1 MTLLTQ
7 TSEDSP
13 FFNPSKFFS
22 EGPTWEILNLTI
34 QVYAVVAILLGIVL
48 ILLFNFVLKVHFRK
62 IINRHKLPPNT
73 YNGIKFFLRIFSV
86 TLTIWLILGILQ
98 IEGSFLWIIIGIF
111 TTALTFA
118 SMKTINNFVAGIW
131 IAINRPYIVGD
142 YVKIG
147 KTIGIVKNISTT
159 YTQLIHNDATI
170 SYLPNLECL
179 SSTILNYTWS
189 LSLIQR
195 QIYDLEKNLEKII
208 QIPEVNEKNIEENT
222 KIQLVGQI
230 KADIE
235 EQKLILKE
243 IEIFEEELEK
253 ADKDGERV
261 KHDFSDYAQKGK
273 IVNYVFN
280 LELPKDFDG
289 NEGKLTSI
297 CAKWSKEFNF
307 RPQWDLVDITSHFVY
322 QFTILT
328 PDPLDIV
335 YYLDDFVTDIYMSIY
350 QV

>member
-1 MTLLTQ
+1 MTIL
-7 TSEDSP
+7 EEIPDP
-13 FFNPSKFFS
+13 WFDPSKFLS
-22 EGPTWEILNLTI
+22 SGGTWDILNFSI
-34 QVYAVVAILLGIVL
+34 QIYAVFAILIGIVL
-48 ILLFNFVLKVHFRK
+48 ILLFNFVLKFQFKK
-62 IINRHKLPPNT
+62 IVNRHKLPPNI
-73 YNGIKFFLRIFSV
+73 YNGIRFFLRIFFG
-86 TLTIWLILGILQ
+86 TLAIWLILGILQ
-98 IEGSFLWIIIGIF
+98 VEVGFIWIIIGIL

-118 SMKTINNFVAGIW
+118 SMKTINNFIAGIW

-147 KTIGIVKNISTT
+147 STNGIVKNISTT
-159 YTQLIHNDATI
+159 YTQLIHNDATV

-195 QIYDLEKNLEKII
+195 QIFDLEKNLEKILK
-208 QIPEVNEKNIEENT
+208 IPESNEPDIEENT

-235 EQKLILKE
+235 DQKIILKE

-253 ADKDGERV
+253 AHKDGVKE
-261 KHDFSDYAQKGK
+261 KHDFSNYAQKGK
-273 IVNYVFN
+273 IVNYVFT
-280 LELPKDFDG
+280 LDLPKDYERNGD
-289 NEGKLTSI
+289 KLTSI
-297 CAKWSKEFNF
+297 CTKWAKEFNF

-335 YYLDDFVTDIYMSIY
+335 YYLDDFVTDVYKIIYHI
-350 QV
+350 